1 MLCTLLY
8 KSPKQEVI
16 TEYIIHGIAENAF
29 DVGEKKKRVA
39 EKKISQENS
48 EDMLNYSMPCS
59 CS

>member
-29 DVGEKKKRVA
+29 DVGEKRSEYKVA
-39 EKKISQENS
+39 FCNEIQA
-48 EDMLNYSMPCS
+48 LQAQQY
-59 CS
+59 